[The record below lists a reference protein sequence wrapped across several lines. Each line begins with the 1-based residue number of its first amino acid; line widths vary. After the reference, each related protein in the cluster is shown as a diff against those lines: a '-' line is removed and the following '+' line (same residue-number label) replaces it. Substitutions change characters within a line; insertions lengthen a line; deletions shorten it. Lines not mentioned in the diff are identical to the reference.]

1 LRKPKV
7 IEESELD
14 PWTLFV
20 NAMRAP
26 MTRDRYHT
34 RVAKFFDFIGM
45 PGKTLEQKVRTFADR
60 GKNDTNW
67 ALNNILKFVYFQRER
82 IDKKEISAATVRNYT
97 KSINYFVLPLFTMND
112 ASDMIGKSIFPKVR
126 MAFALTISIMAD
138 LLDYIAAPA
147 LGMPIIG
154 DMFDFIV
161 ISFLYSITK
170 SKVSFVINLAEFIPY
185 LGDFLPVYTVST
197 IIWILRE
204 SGYDGP
210 ITAKQLLR
218 FVSSIHARI

>member
-1 LRKPKV
+1 
-7 IEESELD
+7 
-14 PWTLFV
+14 
-20 NAMRAP
+20 
-26 MTRDRYHT
+26 
-34 RVAKFFDFIGM
+34 
-45 PGKTLEQKVRTFADR
+45 
-60 GKNDTNW
+60 
-67 ALNNILKFVYFQRER
+67 
-82 IDKKEISAATVRNYT
+82 
-97 KSINYFVLPLFTMND
+97 MND
-112 ASDMIGKSIFPKVR
+112 ASDMIGKSSFPKVR

-138 LLDYIAAPA
+138 LLDYTAAPA

-170 SKVSFVINLAEFIPY
+170 SKVSFVINLAEFIPF

-204 SGYDGP
+204 SEYDGL